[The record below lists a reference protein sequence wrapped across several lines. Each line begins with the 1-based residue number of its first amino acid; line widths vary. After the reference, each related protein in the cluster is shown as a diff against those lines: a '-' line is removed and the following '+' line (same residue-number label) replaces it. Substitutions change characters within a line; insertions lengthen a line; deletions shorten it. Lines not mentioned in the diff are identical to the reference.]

1 MPQNEMLVVEEIK
14 EANTFGV
21 SADTTPDLSKR
32 DQMATVFRYVN
43 ANGDAKEKVLFVKAY
58 ISVLISLL
66 VLAITKRI
74 SFYLNIL
81 YLGFGH

>member
-43 ANGDAKEKVLFVKAY
+43 ANGDAKKRFCSLSVYFSFKFLACTGHHQKDIILF
-58 ISVLISLL
+58 
-66 VLAITKRI
+66 
-74 SFYLNIL
+74 
-81 YLGFGH
+81 